1 MKDAERRAGIA
12 RENALQWAMQTAVCG
27 EDPMAI
33 LARAQLYEEYILA
46 AKATALLPSKPSDK
60 VGDPH

>member
-1 MKDAERRAGIA
+1 MKESERRAGIA
-12 RENALQWAMQTAVCG
+12 RENALQWAMQTAERG

-46 AKATALLPSKPSDK
+46 SKAT
-60 VGDPH
+60 GPHLGSEGMVETH

>member
-1 MKDAERRAGIA
+1 MKETERRAGIA
-12 RENALQWAMQTAVCG
+12 RENALQWALQTATLG

-46 AKATALLPSKPSDK
+46 AGEAAGPGRCANAVVKAD
-60 VGDPH
+60 